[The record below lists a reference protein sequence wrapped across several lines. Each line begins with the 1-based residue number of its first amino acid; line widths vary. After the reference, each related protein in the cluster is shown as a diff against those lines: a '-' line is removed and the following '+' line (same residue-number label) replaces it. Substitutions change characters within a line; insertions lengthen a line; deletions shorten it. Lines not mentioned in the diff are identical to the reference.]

1 MRLDK
6 FLQLS
11 RLVKRRA
18 IANELCDK
26 GRVRVNGHPAK
37 AASDVKEGD
46 LITIAQGDRRLVAK
60 VLGVPERPSPS
71 KELVEVLSRLHVDDL
86 KTGNGKRGTGNGLS

>member
-11 RLVKRRA
+11 RLVKRRTL
-18 IANELCDK
+18 ANELCDR
-26 GRVRVNGHPAK
+26 GRVGVNGHPAK
-37 AASDVKEGD
+37 AASSVKQGD

-60 VLGVPERPSPS
+60 VLEVPERPHPS
-71 KELVEVLSRLHVDDL
+71 KELVEVLSRLRLEELRD
-86 KTGNGKRGTGNGLS
+86 